1 MTWGAYDIVIKYHSI
16 YLTINKIGFKEC
28 TLSIFAVVDISDF
41 SWKRSHTEGTLVCNT
56 DSWHYSGGLR
66 SKIKISLKINIP
78 QQFRKMFQERLPVMK
93 EGYFVRGTVIL
104 LEFLLFILL
113 SGTHVN
119 SSIHPK
125 LTLVFSLIEDMIFH
139 RFVLTLCHC
148 FPCSHYLHLCSS

>member
-113 SGTHVN
+113 REGLKN
-119 SSIHPK
+119 K
-125 LTLVFSLIEDMIFH
+125 KKKYGIFH
-139 RFVLTLCHC
+139 NRAGGVYPIPHF
-148 FPCSHYLHLCSS
+148 FYYLFSEKIDNFQ